1 MRLALK
7 LLGVLAV
14 LACFGWL
21 RMPFEQRLS
30 QELTE
35 AHLLSPSFD
44 RESRASLSQKG
55 FVASFGSLRP
65 MLAAFTA
72 LSTTKFH
79 GNSDWESLEQAIES
93 TVLLDPYNAYYWDLG
108 AWHLAYNASTSSLEN
123 DALAPLQRKALFEQ
137 YIHKGDTLY
146 ARGIA
151 SRPRDV
157 HLRLERARLWSSRH
171 KIEDYPKVAQI
182 LQTTLAECELS
193 SIQRSRIRGD
203 LFYTLLRIPERVND
217 AYVLGREL
225 YDASPTNRFP
235 SLLNGLCALQMH
247 PRVTVDKPLA
257 MSQLYSSR
265 SEALKN
271 LGNYL
276 NDSDTHKPRYGVEG
290 LVKRMRSVDG
300 N

>member
-1 MRLALK
+1 MRLAFK
-7 LLGVLAV
+7 LLVVLAV
-14 LACFGWL
+14 LACVGWL

-30 QELTE
+30 QQLT
-35 AHLLSPSFD
+35 AAQLLSPSFD

-72 LSTTKFH
+72 LSTTKYH
-79 GNSDWESLEQAIES
+79 GNSDWENLEQAIET
-93 TVLLDPYNAYYWDLG
+93 TVLLDPYNGYYWDLG

-123 DALAPLQRKALFEQ
+123 DELAPLQAKQLFEQ
-137 YIHKGDTLY
+137 YISKGDNLY

-151 SRPRDV
+151 ANPNDV

-182 LQTTLAECELS
+182 LQKTLAECELS
-193 SIQRSRIRGD
+193 SGQVQRIRGD
-203 LFYTLLRIPERVND
+203 LFYTLLRIPERANE

-225 YDASPTNRFP
+225 YDESPNNRFP

-247 PRVTVDKPLA
+247 PRVKVDDPLS
-257 MSQLYSSR
+257 MSQLYGSR
-265 SEALKN
+265 SAAIKH

-276 NDSDTHKPRYGVEG
+276 NDNDTHKPRYGVQD
-290 LVKRMRSVDG
+290 LLDRMSSVDR
-300 N
+300 